1 MRIFRSK
8 GVTRFARRE
17 HISDTS
23 LRIAIER
30 AAQGIIDADLSG
42 GLIKQRVS
50 RAGQGRSRGFRMII
64 AYRKNN
70 RAVFLYGFAKNDRSD
85 INDNE
90 LQTLRILG
98 ENWLA
103 ASDDTLVQALIE
115 GDLQEIQNDHSP
127 KN

>member
-1 MRIFRSK
+1 
-8 GVTRFARRE
+8 
-17 HISDTS
+17 
-23 LRIAIER
+23 
-30 AAQGIIDADLSG
+30 
-42 GLIKQRVS
+42 
-50 RAGQGRSRGFRMII
+50 MII